1 MTYCGPVL
9 TSPAAPHLQD
19 NGVSICIY
27 ANHMLR
33 AAYPSMLS
41 VAESILT
48 NARSFEADGD
58 VLPVKSIITL
68 IDDNTGMGSKAKG
81 DGKRGF
87 ATSARQQPHGTGT

>member
-1 MTYCGPVL
+1 MQPNCFTQIV
-9 TSPAAPHLQD
+9 PHD
-19 NGVSICIY
+19 GRKKIVIY

-81 DGKRGF
+81 GGKRGF